1 MSEHYAGSELS
12 LFAEARHWKSYVA
25 TLLRPWLGPR
35 VLDVGAGIGS
45 NLPLLFADPVK
56 QWVALEPDA
65 DLLRQVTG
73 ASRTIVGT
81 LDALDPS
88 EQFDA
93 ILYLDVVEHIEDD
106 AAELERAF
114 RHLLPGGRLIVLVP
128 AHQFLFSP
136 FDAAIGHFRRYGRSG
151 LRRIGPA
158 EGRLECLLLLDS
170 VGFLASLANRLVLRS
185 SMPTAGQI
193 RLWDQAMVP
202 MSRVIDRLLS
212 YRVGKSV
219 LGVWSHP

>member
-1 MSEHYAGSELS
+1 MSEHYIGSELA

-35 VLDVGAGIGS
+35 VLEVGAGIGS
-45 NLPLLFADPVK
+45 NLPLLFADPV
-56 QWVALEPDA
+56 QEWVALEPDA
-65 DLLRQVTG
+65 DLARQITG
-73 ASRTIVGT
+73 ASRVIVGT

-88 EQFDA
+88 ERFDA

-114 RHLLPGGRLIVLVP
+114 RHLLPGGKLIVLVP
-128 AHQFLFSP
+128 AHPFLFSP
-136 FDAAIGHFRRYGRSG
+136 FDAAIGHFRRYGRNG
-151 LRRIGPA
+151 LRRIGPV

-170 VGFLASLANRLVLRS
+170 VGFFASLANRLVLRS
-185 SMPTAGQI
+185 STPTAGQL

-202 MSRVIDRLLS
+202 MSRVIDRLIF

-219 LGVWSHP
+219 LGVWRHS